1 MATLTPPR
9 YCGAKEIPYSV
20 ATVKPVQ
27 AEPTSIEGSW
37 VFSPLQHTDDRGVFL
52 ESFKE
57 SVFSDVVGHAFDL
70 KQMNISVSQ
79 KGTVRGIHFADVPP
93 GQAKYV
99 QCFAGSILD
108 VVVDI
113 RVGSATFGEWAAVEL
128 DSVTR
133 KGLYVAEGLGHAFC
147 ALTESVT
154 VGYLCSEPYAPNR
167 EHGINPLDSDLGISW
182 PALSSLM
189 LSDKDAA
196 APTLAEAAR
205 SGLLPTY
212 ADIQSWTLQKKN
224 QSTGSV

>member
-1 MATLTPPR
+1 MATLTPQR
-9 YCGAKEIPYSV
+9 YCGAKEIPYCV

-27 AEPTSIEGSW
+27 AEPTTIKGSW
-37 VFSPLQHTDDRGVFL
+37 VFTHLQLTDDRGVFL

-57 SVFSDVVGHAFDL
+57 SVFSDVVGHSFDL

-79 KGTVRGIHFADVPP
+79 KGTLRGIHFADVPP

-99 QCFAGSILD
+99 QCFAGTILD

-128 DSVTR
+128 DSPTR

-147 ALTESVT
+147 ALTESAT

-167 EHGINPLDSDLGISW
+167 EHGINPLDSELGIVW
-182 PALSSLM
+182 PSSPHLVLSER
-189 LSDKDAA
+189 
-196 APTLAEAAR
+196 TLR
-205 SGLLPTY
+205 LLASPK
-212 ADIQSWTLQKKN
+212 Q
-224 QSTGSV
+224 

>member
-9 YCGAKEIPYSV
+9 YCGAKEGPYCL
-20 ATVKPVQ
+20 ATVNHVQ

-37 VFSPLQHTDDRGVFL
+37 VFSPLQHTDDLGVFL

-57 SVFSDVVGHAFDL
+57 SVFSDVVGHSFDL

-99 QCFAGSILD
+99 QCFTGSILD

-113 RVGSATFGEWAAVEL
+113 RVGSATFGEWEAVEL
-128 DSVTR
+128 DSTTR

-147 ALTESVT
+147 ALTESAT
-154 VGYLCSEPYAPNR
+154 VGYLCSEPYAPTR
-167 EHGINPLDSDLGISW
+167 EHGINPLDSELGISW
-182 PALSSLM
+182 PDLSYLV

-196 APTLAEAAR
+196 APSLADAMSA
-205 SGLLPTY
+205 GLLPHYGECEAWIAKLKTR
-212 ADIQSWTLQKKN
+212 
-224 QSTGSV
+224 

>member
-9 YCGAKEIPYSV
+9 YCGAKGIPYCV
-20 ATVKPVQ
+20 ATVKPVK

-37 VFSPLQHTDDRGVFL
+37 IFTPLQHTDDRGVFL
-52 ESFKE
+52 ESFKA
-57 SVFSDVVGHAFDL
+57 SVFSDVVGHSFDL

-79 KGTVRGIHFADVPP
+79 RGTVRGIHFADVPP

-128 DSVTR
+128 DSTTR
-133 KGLYVAEGLGHAFC
+133 KGLYVGEGLGHAFC

-154 VGYLCSEPYAPNR
+154 VGYLCSEPYAPTR
-167 EHGINPLDSDLGISW
+167 EHGIYPLDSDLGISW
-182 PALSSLM
+182 PNLSDLV

-196 APTLAEAAR
+196 APSLADAMSA
-205 SGLLPTY
+205 GLLPHYGECEDWIAKIKTR
-212 ADIQSWTLQKKN
+212 
-224 QSTGSV
+224 

>member
-1 MATLTPPR
+1 MQ
-9 YCGAKEIPYSV
+9 S
-20 ATVKPVQ
+20 
-27 AEPTSIEGSW
+27 EPTSIEGSW
-37 VFSPLQHTDDRGVFL
+37 VFTPLQHTDDRGVFL

-57 SVFSDVVGHAFDL
+57 SVFSDVVGHSFDL

-128 DSVTR
+128 DSTTR

-147 ALTESVT
+147 ALTDSVT

-167 EHGINPLDSDLGISW
+167 EHGINPLDSDIGISW
-182 PALSSLM
+182 PNLSDLV

-196 APTLAEAAR
+196 APSLAEAMNA
-205 SGLLPTY
+205 GLLPHYGECEAWIAKLKTR
-212 ADIQSWTLQKKN
+212 
-224 QSTGSV
+224 